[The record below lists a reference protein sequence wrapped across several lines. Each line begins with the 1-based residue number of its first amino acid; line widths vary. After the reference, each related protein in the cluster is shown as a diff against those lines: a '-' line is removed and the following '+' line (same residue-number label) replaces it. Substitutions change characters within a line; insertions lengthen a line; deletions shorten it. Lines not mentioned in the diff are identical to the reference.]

1 MKFLITGATGLV
13 GSELVRILLTK
24 QHTVHYLTTVK
35 DKIKELPNHVG
46 FYWNPQEGKID
57 ERCLQGVDVIIHLA
71 GANIA
76 NKWTK
81 AYKQEIIESRT
92 LSSDLLF
99 NLVKKTPHQV
109 KQIISASGTAIYP
122 DSSVKVY
129 DETTTE
135 SEDSFLS
142 NVVKKWEESVN
153 PFQLLG
159 IKVCKLRTGIVLSNK
174 GGALPEMVK
183 PIRFGF
189 GAIMGSGEQVQSWIH
204 LHDLVRLYCFA
215 AEQQLEGVY
224 NAVSP
229 HPVSNALMTK
239 AIAKT
244 LKKTLWMPNVPEF
257 IMKLVLGE
265 MAYLLFSSKN
275 LSSHKI
281 RETGFEFEYE
291 ELDKAL
297 LALNS

>member
-13 GSELVRILLTK
+13 GSELVQLLITS
-24 QHTVHYLTTVK
+24 QHTVHYLTTSK
-35 DKIKELPNHVG
+35 DKIKELPNYIG

-57 ERCLQGVDVIIHLA
+57 ESCLFGVDVIIHLA

-76 NKWTK
+76 NRWTN

-92 LSSDLLF
+92 LTSDLLF
-99 NLVKKTPHQV
+99 KLVKKTPNQV
-109 KQIISASGTAIYP
+109 TQIISASGTAIYP
-122 DSSVKVY
+122 ESTVELY

-153 PFQLLG
+153 PFQVLG

-174 GGALPEMVK
+174 GGALPEMVT
-183 PIRFGF
+183 PIRYGF

-215 AEQQLEGVY
+215 AEKQLEGVY

-229 HPVSNALMTK
+229 HPVSNAIMTK

-244 LKKTLWMPNVPEF
+244 LKKTLWLPNVPKF
-257 IMKLVLGE
+257 VMKLVLGE

-275 LSSHKI
+275 LSSLKI
-281 RETGFEFEYE
+281 KEAGFQFDFE
-291 ELDKAL
+291 ELNKAL
-297 LALNS
+297 KALYA